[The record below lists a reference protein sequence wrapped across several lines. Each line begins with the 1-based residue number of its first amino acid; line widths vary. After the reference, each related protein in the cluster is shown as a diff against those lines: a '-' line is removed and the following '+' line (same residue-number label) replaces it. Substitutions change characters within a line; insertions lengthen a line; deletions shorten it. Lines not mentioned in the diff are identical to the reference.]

1 MSVIEL
7 GAIGEFL
14 GAIAV
19 VATLVYLT
27 TQIRQSTRSMASQA
41 HAQVAAEM
49 QQNLRAMSQDDALA
63 IAFMK
68 ATRGEDLEPL
78 EGTKLTFWFF
88 AFGRGWESHI
98 LQSKLGALE
107 EVEAPA
113 AQILRFFATMPFF
126 RNLLENYIG
135 TESFKRWLG
144 KNVLGGAR
152 K

>member
-7 GAIGEFL
+7 GAVGEFL

-49 QQNLRAMSQDDALA
+49 QHNLRAMSQDDALA
-63 IAFMK
+63 IAFRK
-68 ATRGEDLEPL
+68 ATRGEHLEPL
-78 EGTKLTFWFF
+78 EVTKLTFWFF

-98 LQSKLGALE
+98 IQAKLGALE
-107 EVEAPA
+107 EVEAPT
-113 AQILRFFATMPFF
+113 AQIMRLFATMPFF
-126 RNLLENYIG
+126 RNLLENYTG
-135 TESFKRWLG
+135 SESFKRWLDE
-144 KNVLGGAR
+144 NVLDGR
-152 K
+152 

>member
-49 QQNLRAMSQDDALA
+49 QQNLRALSQDDALA

-107 EVEAPA
+107 EVEAPT
-113 AQILRFFATMPFF
+113 AQILRGIATIPFF
-126 RNLLENYIG
+126 RNLLENYVG
-135 TESFKRWLG
+135 SETFKEWLAE
-144 KNVLGGAR
+144 NVLAGR
-152 K
+152 

>member
-7 GAIGEFL
+7 GAVGEFL

-49 QQNLRAMSQDDALA
+49 QHNLRAMSQDDALA

-68 ATRGEDLEPL
+68 ATRSEDLEPL
-78 EGTKLTFWFF
+78 ERTKLMFWFF

-98 LQSKLGALE
+98 IQAKLGALE
-107 EVEAPA
+107 EVEAPT
-113 AQILRFFATMPFF
+113 AQIMRFFATMPFF
-126 RNLLENYIG
+126 RGLLENYNG
-135 TESFKRWLG
+135 SESFKEWLAE
-144 KNVLGGAR
+144 NVLAGR
-152 K
+152 